1 MLYKCTHHLSI
12 CLYIYI
18 YSVQIVYKMKIG
30 KIENNNFF
38 KNTFFKNPVTFQFV
52 QKISL
57 HYTLKKYKNYI

>member
-1 MLYKCTHHLSI
+1 MYTSSIYMSLS
-12 CLYIYI
+12 IYI
-18 YSVQIVYKMKIG
+18 YSVQIVYRMKIG

-57 HYTLKKYKNYI
+57 HYTLKKVKKLYLT